1 MCYIMRIDDIYN
13 VRCKIYNYLCKF
25 IKISYY
31 LLKKK
36 SKGLRFGLVD
46 EDFVF

>member
-1 MCYIMRIDDIYN
+1 MRTDDIHN
-13 VRCKIYNYLCKF
+13 ARCKIYNYLCKF

-36 SKGLRFGLVD
+36 SKGSRFGSAD
-46 EDFVF
+46 EDFAL